1 MKSRTKTDIR
11 KRHKR
16 ASDIRTNDIMNKFN
30 DVIGLSASSSDKKTV
45 MNNKNECSLGTITM
59 IRIRIIIIIIL
70 MIIINLFR

>member
-30 DVIGLSASSSDKKTV
+30 NVIGLSASSSDKKT
-45 MNNKNECSLGTITM
+45 NNKNEISLGAITM